1 MIATK
6 ENSVDTLQ
14 IQKNPVKKKALPLN
28 RSSQDDS
35 YCNGS
40 HPVSGAGPSLNTKIR
55 FRTMQHGFDSRI
67 PLFDSKKPGLLNKPA
82 SGVIREAGFSFCRK
96 IVEEGDYEC
105 HIAKS
110 KSLPK
115 SRSNFRSRRQAL
127 LNICTNSVR
136 TELKNACNGASL
148 LLRLTAVA
156 VALTTWTP
164 TSTASAS
171 IGSSPALNTQNA
183 INAIIGEAEAE
194 PMEGKIAIAEVIRN
208 KGNLRGVYGINSPR
222 VRLASRA
229 VRKDSELAWAKKG
242 TNLTRG
248 ATVWGNAD
256 DVRKWKARAK
266 KYPRHWFNRMYQTA
280 QIGRHFF
287 FAERKSK

>member
-1 MIATK
+1 M
-6 ENSVDTLQ
+6 DTLH
-14 IQKNPVKKKALPLN
+14 IQKNPVKKKALPSN
-28 RSSQDDS
+28 RSPQGDS

-67 PLFDSKKPGLLNKPA
+67 PLFDPRQPGLLNRAA
-82 SGVIREAGFSFCRK
+82 SGVIRDAALSFCRE
-96 IVEEGDYEC
+96 IVKEGDNAC
-105 HIAKS
+105 HIVKS

-115 SRSNFRSRRQAL
+115 SRSNFRSRRRAL
-127 LNICTNSVR
+127 FGICTNNVR

-156 VALTTWTP
+156 VALTIWTP

-171 IGSSPALNTQNA
+171 TGSSPALNTQNA
-183 INAIIGEAEAE
+183 VNAIIGEAEAE
-194 PMEGKIAIAEVIRN
+194 PMAGKIAVAEVIRRR
-208 KGNLRGVYGINSPR
+208 GSLRGIYGIHSPR
-222 VRLASRA
+222 VRMASPA
-229 VRKDSELAWAKKG
+229 VRKDCELAWAKKG

-248 ATVWGNAD
+248 ATVWGSAS
-256 DVRKWKARAK
+256 DVAKWKARAK
-266 KYPRHWFNRMYQTA
+266 KYPRHWFNRMEQTA
-280 QIGRHFF
+280 QIAGHFF